1 MFLVCF
7 FYPINLQE
15 LLYTFFLHCQ
25 PFCRFFVYIFLCISR
40 KVDISGFIRKIK
52 LLASEKKMSI
62 RQLEETLG
70 FKTVINRW
78 RKNTPGSDKLKKL
91 RTTSIYL

>member
-1 MFLVCF
+1 MD
-7 FYPINLQE
+7 
-15 LLYTFFLHCQ
+15 LYE
-25 PFCRFFVYIFLCISR
+25 
-40 KVDISGFIRKIK
+40 KIK

-70 FKTVINRW
+70 FGNGVINRW